1 VEGLSMSK
9 ILMLYASATGNTELM
24 AEVMVDYLED
34 RNDQVV
40 IKTFDFDPIDVE
52 EMLDYDAILIG
63 THTWDDGGLPYEV
76 EDFYEQL
83 ESVDVTG
90 KVIGVFGSADSFY
103 DTYGGAVDLF
113 YDHLENLGAV
123 LVPQRLKVDLEPD
136 REDIERCV
144 KFVGMLCEMIEVK

>member
-1 VEGLSMSK
+1 MSK

-63 THTWDDGGLPYEV
+63 THTWDDGGLPYEI

>member
-1 VEGLSMSK
+1 MSK